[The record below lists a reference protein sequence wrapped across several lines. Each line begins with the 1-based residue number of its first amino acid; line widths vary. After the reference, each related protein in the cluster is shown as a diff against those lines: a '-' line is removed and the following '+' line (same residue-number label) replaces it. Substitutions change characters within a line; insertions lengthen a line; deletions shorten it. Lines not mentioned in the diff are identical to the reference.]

1 MGHIKLNKISNRKIA
16 GKSQNIWRLINIFPN
31 NTWIKEDVSSEIKN
45 IFELNKKGIQL
56 IRIGGDAAETVLK
69 GKIIALNVY
78 VRKEE
83 RFNIN

>member
-1 MGHIKLNKISNRKIA
+1 MSRVKL
-16 GKSQNIWRLINIFPN
+16 
-31 NTWIKEDVSSEIKN
+31 KN

-69 GKIIALNVY
+69 GKIIALNVHI
-78 VRKEE
+78 RKEE